1 MGEDGTNQYTGNSNE
16 GTSEDGTGMTE
27 LIPDTQD
34 TGQGYV
40 NYYEQSQGMMGLIFV
55 LVIICAIINIIYRVN
70 KKSQIENTKKTNLMY
85 YAKSFQEHNLITQQQ
100 LTDMQNMNLQ
110 QLQMEMNRIT
120 ESLKQQMNQMEI
132 DHQQQM
138 QQQMQQQVQ
147 QQMQQQV
154 HEDAIN
160 AATGIEFGG
169 VNPDINLNPGLQNQ
183 LNELNNINDFGSFND
198 FNNHM

>member
-1 MGEDGTNQYTGNSNE
+1 
-16 GTSEDGTGMTE
+16 
-27 LIPDTQD
+27 
-34 TGQGYV
+34 
-40 NYYEQSQGMMGLIFV
+40 
-55 LVIICAIINIIYRVN
+55 
-70 KKSQIENTKKTNLMY
+70 
-85 YAKSFQEHNLITQQQ
+85 
-100 LTDMQNMNLQ
+100 MQNMNLQ

-132 DHQQQM
+132 DH
-138 QQQMQQQVQ
+138 Q

-183 LNELNNINDFGSFND
+183 LNELNNINDFASFND

>member
-85 YAKSFQEHNLITQQQ
+85 YANSFQEHNLLTQQQ

-120 ESLKQQMNQMEI
+120 ESLNRQMNQMEI

-138 QQQMQQQVQ
+138 Q

>member
-16 GTSEDGTGMTE
+16 GTSEDGTEMTE
-27 LIPDTQD
+27 LIPDTQG

-120 ESLKQQMNQMEI
+120 ESLNRQMNQMEI

-138 QQQMQQQVQ
+138 Q

>member
-1 MGEDGTNQYTGNSNE
+1 MGEDGTNQYTSNSNE

-120 ESLKQQMNQMEI
+120 ESLNRQMNQMEI

-138 QQQMQQQVQ
+138 Q

-183 LNELNNINDFGSFND
+183 LNELNNINDFASFND

>member
-120 ESLKQQMNQMEI
+120 ESVNRQMNQMEI

-138 QQQMQQQVQ
+138 Q

>member
-70 KKSQIENTKKTNLMY
+70 KKSQIENTKMTNLMY

-120 ESLKQQMNQMEI
+120 ESLNRQMNQMEI

-138 QQQMQQQVQ
+138 Q

>member
-120 ESLKQQMNQMEI
+120 ESLNQQMIKWKLTINNKCSSKCNNKCNNKCNSKCSSKCMK
-132 DHQQQM
+132 M
-138 QQQMQQQVQ
+138 Q
-147 QQMQQQV
+147 
-154 HEDAIN
+154 
-160 AATGIEFGG
+160 
-169 VNPDINLNPGLQNQ
+169 
-183 LNELNNINDFGSFND
+183 
-198 FNNHM
+198 

>member
-40 NYYEQSQGMMGLIFV
+40 NYYEQSQGMMSLIFV

-120 ESLKQQMNQMEI
+120 ESLNRQMNQMEI

-138 QQQMQQQVQ
+138 Q

>member
-85 YAKSFQEHNLITQQQ
+85 YTKSFQEHNLITQQQ

-120 ESLKQQMNQMEI
+120 ESLNRQMNQMEI

-138 QQQMQQQVQ
+138 Q

>member
-120 ESLKQQMNQMEI
+120 ESLNQQMNQMEI
-132 DHQQQM
+132 DHQQQ
-138 QQQMQQQVQ
+138 VQ
-147 QQMQQQV
+147 QQM

-183 LNELNNINDFGSFND
+183 LNELNNINDFASFND

>member
-1 MGEDGTNQYTGNSNE
+1 
-16 GTSEDGTGMTE
+16 
-27 LIPDTQD
+27 
-34 TGQGYV
+34 
-40 NYYEQSQGMMGLIFV
+40 
-55 LVIICAIINIIYRVN
+55 
-70 KKSQIENTKKTNLMY
+70 MY

-138 QQQMQQQVQ
+138 QQQVR
-147 QQMQQQV
+147 
-154 HEDAIN
+154 EDAIN

-183 LNELNNINDFGSFND
+183 LNELITLMILVVLMFQ
-198 FNNHM
+198 

>member
-16 GTSEDGTGMTE
+16 GTSEDGTEMTE

-138 QQQMQQQVQ
+138 QQQVR
-147 QQMQQQV
+147 
-154 HEDAIN
+154 EDAIN

>member
-1 MGEDGTNQYTGNSNE
+1 
-16 GTSEDGTGMTE
+16 
-27 LIPDTQD
+27 
-34 TGQGYV
+34 
-40 NYYEQSQGMMGLIFV
+40 
-55 LVIICAIINIIYRVN
+55 
-70 KKSQIENTKKTNLMY
+70 MY
-85 YAKSFQEHNLITQQQ
+85 YAKSFQEHKLITQQQ

-120 ESLKQQMNQMEI
+120 ESLNRQMNQMEI

-138 QQQMQQQVQ
+138 Q

>member
-110 QLQMEMNRIT
+110 Q
-120 ESLKQQMNQMEI
+120 QQM
-132 DHQQQM
+132 QQQM
-138 QQQMQQQVQ
+138 QQQVQQQVQ

>member
-1 MGEDGTNQYTGNSNE
+1 MGEDGTNQYTGNSNA

-120 ESLKQQMNQMEI
+120 ESLNRQMNQMEI

-138 QQQMQQQVQ
+138 Q

>member
-16 GTSEDGTGMTE
+16 GTSEDGTEMTE
-27 LIPDTQD
+27 LIPDTQG

-138 QQQMQQQVQ
+138 QQQV
-147 QQMQQQV
+147 QQQV

>member
-120 ESLKQQMNQMEI
+120 ESLNRQMNQMEI

-138 QQQMQQQVQ
+138 Q

>member
-27 LIPDTQD
+27 LIPDTQG

-120 ESLKQQMNQMEI
+120 ESLNRQMNQMEI

-138 QQQMQQQVQ
+138 Q

>member
-70 KKSQIENTKKTNLMY
+70 KKRQIENTKKTNLMY

-120 ESLKQQMNQMEI
+120 ESLNRQMNQMEI

-138 QQQMQQQVQ
+138 Q

>member
-85 YAKSFQEHNLITQQQ
+85 YAKSFQEHNLITKQQ

-120 ESLKQQMNQMEI
+120 ESLNRQMNQMEI

-138 QQQMQQQVQ
+138 Q

>member
-70 KKSQIENTKKTNLMY
+70 KK
-85 YAKSFQEHNLITQQQ
+85 AKSKIQKRQILCITQ
-100 LTDMQNMNLQ
+100 NHF
-110 QLQMEMNRIT
+110 
-120 ESLKQQMNQMEI
+120 K
-132 DHQQQM
+132 
-138 QQQMQQQVQ
+138 
-147 QQMQQQV
+147 
-154 HEDAIN
+154 
-160 AATGIEFGG
+160 
-169 VNPDINLNPGLQNQ
+169 
-183 LNELNNINDFGSFND
+183 NII
-198 FNNHM
+198 

>member
-110 QLQMEMNRIT
+110 QLQIEMNRIT
-120 ESLKQQMNQMEI
+120 ESLNRQMNQMEI

-138 QQQMQQQVQ
+138 Q